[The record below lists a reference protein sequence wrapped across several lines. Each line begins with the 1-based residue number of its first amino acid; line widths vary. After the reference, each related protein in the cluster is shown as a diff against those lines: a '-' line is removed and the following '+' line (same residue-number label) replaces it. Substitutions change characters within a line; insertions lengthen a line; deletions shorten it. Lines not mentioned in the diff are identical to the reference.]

1 MLISSQSRYSKTG
14 GLWDPSDD
22 CCRPRCTL
30 DRPCGQGEVNLVVLV
45 VMLVAPIV
53 CGGDGQMLSEPRRT
67 YILNIMMSKLHMQIM
82 RIYEKLMV
90 QYTTT
95 HQILHRVPA
104 YKASIR
110 AVKQLAMPLVES
122 MGVCSALQHVLIGHR
137 RHHHHHHHHL
147 AAKDSV
153 QEHFL
158 LLPLQLLQ
166 LSLLARHHPSHYHH
180 HQ

>member
-1 MLISSQSRYSKTG
+1 MQ
-14 GLWDPSDD
+14 
-22 CCRPRCTL
+22 
-30 DRPCGQGEVNLVVLV
+30 
-45 VMLVAPIV
+45 
-53 CGGDGQMLSEPRRT
+53 
-67 YILNIMMSKLHMQIM
+67 NI

-137 RHHHHHHHHL
+137 RHHHHHHHRCRPH
-147 AAKDSV
+147 
-153 QEHFL
+153 HRHR
-158 LLPLQLLQ
+158 
-166 LSLLARHHPSHYHH
+166 RHHLNHNQHIFEALINLY
-180 HQ
+180 QKKL